1 MSEADSSS
9 SRYYTHFLPEHL
21 QVLRWIS
28 DCSPLSRQAILHILD
43 KCFHLPTPILDAEGA
58 VRIACWCICV
68 HFVTCLQLG
77 VKRHVMDTLVHLLLA
92 GHVLPVLARASE
104 WSAHADPSIMR
115 YFVLQAR

>member
-1 MSEADSSS
+1 MRACSHPVVCAGLQCFIEASVSEADSNS

-58 VRIACWCICV
+58 VR
-68 HFVTCLQLG
+68 G
-77 VKRHVMDTLVHLLLA
+77 
-92 GHVLPVLARASE
+92 
-104 WSAHADPSIMR
+104 
-115 YFVLQAR
+115 